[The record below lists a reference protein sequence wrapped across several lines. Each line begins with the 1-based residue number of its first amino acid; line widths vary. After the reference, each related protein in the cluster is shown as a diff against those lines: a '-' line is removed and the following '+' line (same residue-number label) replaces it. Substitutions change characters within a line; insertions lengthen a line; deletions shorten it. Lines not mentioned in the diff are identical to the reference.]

1 MLALTVLLS
10 LWTAWL
16 LFSLFF
22 LARTAGIVLAAG
34 FLALWFLL
42 VFATSLSWRNY
53 LMIWLCVPIAIT
65 AGQVMAGD
73 RAQLRPR
80 LAVAAGSA
88 AGLVWLWLAG
98 GAAHAQY
105 VVAAILGLLAAVLF
119 GGLGFIICWLYFYGP
134 AQRAQKSAEARHQ
147 TTERRAAEADRR
159 TAQTAADLEEARRAW
174 QNLKTEN
181 ARLRAQPDT
190 RPPTAP
196 PSWGRPPPRPAWP
209 ATPPP
214 AAQPVPGSL
223 PGDDRAGSGAPPGA
237 PTATIALVRVT
248 CFALRGERAGRDPTG
263 PGPGPAQPVTGFQ
276 IKRETVVMSN
286 VAPHIEALRHE
297 YEQPGTGH
305 QRRKAIKEA
314 IADYAAQRIQGT
326 VLVSLWQTREGFPI
340 ADAAGFLDGSAGWL
354 RGLVAE
360 PLSGLGSGVGLPG
373 PVAAAG
379 AGIAANLVT
388 APVTT
393 PLDDAARIC
402 DVTGIVFGVL
412 TGMHPLVITCVKQLA
427 RDAIG
432 QGLAE
437 GFERIMTFP
446 AAPGPAATRPDVVEL
461 SRELRGNRPGPA
473 DGPRQGPTQGS
484 HFGPSL

>member
-1 MLALTVLLS
+1 
-10 LWTAWL
+10 
-16 LFSLFF
+16 
-22 LARTAGIVLAAG
+22 
-34 FLALWFLL
+34 
-42 VFATSLSWRNY
+42 
-53 LMIWLCVPIAIT
+53 
-65 AGQVMAGD
+65 
-73 RAQLRPR
+73 
-80 LAVAAGSA
+80 
-88 AGLVWLWLAG
+88 
-98 GAAHAQY
+98 
-105 VVAAILGLLAAVLF
+105 
-119 GGLGFIICWLYFYGP
+119 
-134 AQRAQKSAEARHQ
+134 
-147 TTERRAAEADRR
+147 
-159 TAQTAADLEEARRAW
+159 
-174 QNLKTEN
+174 
-181 ARLRAQPDT
+181 
-190 RPPTAP
+190 
-196 PSWGRPPPRPAWP
+196 
-209 ATPPP
+209 
-214 AAQPVPGSL
+214 
-223 PGDDRAGSGAPPGA
+223 
-237 PTATIALVRVT
+237 
-248 CFALRGERAGRDPTG
+248 
-263 PGPGPAQPVTGFQ
+263 
-276 IKRETVVMSN
+276 MSN

-340 ADAAGFLDGSAGWL
+340 ADAAGLLDGSAGWL

-388 APVTT
+388 APDTT

-473 DGPRQGPTQGS
+473 DGPRQGPTQGP